1 MKKVVTFAVL
11 ALAALF
17 CAKERKPVSIPDVET
32 AKTHWLHITC
42 RGKYVGWTDSVNT
55 YGWIVGKDVVSL
67 FDPHAM
73 DGFCYPWQGE
83 DSLDFRIE
91 KNMKGITDVELKT
104 RDDSTSYGLA
114 NNYFLWADGK
124 LVGGYYSELSLLP
137 DSLLKGILTIE
148 ADYDYY
154 NNIFGPFDPQRALS
168 IDALKRL
175 PKLSVIS
182 ADINWWDVQR
192 DRAINTLKMIPSGV
206 DIYLTYGSRSWEDI
220 GELAEIKG
228 LRSLNLWCYG
238 MPPRGILKLA
248 KVENLKRV
256 HFLRGV
262 ECRLLPFLQAFLLGL
277 VRPDCEIEMPGRR
290 R

>member
-55 YGWIVGKDVVSL
+55 YGWVAGKDAIPL

-83 DSLDFRIE
+83 DSIDFRIE
-91 KNMKGITDVELKT
+91 KGIKGITDVEL
-104 RDDSTSYGLA
+104 DQYVHAHGA
-114 NNYFLWADGK
+114 NKYLWVDGK
-124 LVGGYYSELSLLP
+124 LVGGYYSELCLLP
-137 DSLLKGILTIE
+137 DSILKNILTIE

-154 NNIFGPFDPQRALS
+154 NYIFEQFDPQRALS

-262 ECRLLPFLQAFLLGL
+262 ECRLLPFLQAFLLGI
-277 VRPDCEIEMPGRR
+277 VRPDCKIEVSSRR